1 MYGFDALPIAKNAG
15 INRYAKLFSSLFL
28 HITDYKSNRKIKLRN
43 ITHLLNNH
51 HEHHK
56 LYFKLQN
63 QKHKDHRDSYD
74 LFFPLPT
81 KASRFLYFSTFLKIL
96 VSYEDAMTCSL
107 AVLKLNFFQLT

>member
-1 MYGFDALPIAKNAG
+1 MEENDTDNMYGFDALPIAKNAG

-74 LFFPLPT
+74 FFFLFQ
-81 KASRFLYFSTFLKIL
+81 LKLLDFYIL
-96 VSYEDAMTCSL
+96 VL
-107 AVLKLNFFQLT
+107 F